1 MQRNQQQVMANQGG
15 VSLSGLIVVLAGLG
29 VLAVLALKVVPS
41 YAEYRSIKAGIAKA
55 KASGGTVAEM
65 RSSFDKNADINNVT
79 SIRSRDLVFSR
90 DGGDTDISFAYEK
103 RIALAGNVS
112 LVIDYTGTTDSSGQV
127 AAKTA
132 SAEQQ

>member
-29 VLAVLALKVVPS
+29 VLAVLVLKVVPS

>member
-15 VSLSGLIVVLAGLG
+15 VSLSGLIVVL
-29 VLAVLALKVVPS
+29 S